1 MKRILLKFAHFIL
14 KKYSVIPLEMK
25 DKVLF
30 NGKVF
35 EIQSWTL
42 SQEYFKTDLEI
53 KMCDCLKMVDKKGNP
68 LRW

>member
-53 KMCDCLKMVDKKGNP
+53 KMCD
-68 LRW
+68 